1 MKLVENI
8 SELLIFG
15 MNKSVKEW
23 GGSMN
28 LFQLNANYAELSK
41 RDDLDPQVLVD
52 SLNAIKDT
60 RDQKL
65 DNLATW
71 IDQLESEIDFIDEK
85 QKTWRDEKI
94 YRQNKIKVLKQYMT
108 DVMDDAGIKKLQTDN
123 HMLSTRNFKASTV
136 IDNEDKLPSEYKE
149 ITSVVKP
156 NKKEI
161 YQALKNGLTVDG
173 AHLEPNRGT
182 VIK

>member
-1 MKLVENI
+1 
-8 SELLIFG
+8 
-15 MNKSVKEW
+15 
-23 GGSMN
+23 MN

-41 RDDLDPQVLVD
+41 RDDLDLQVLVD

-136 IDNEDKLPSEYKE
+136 IDDEDKLPSEYKE

-173 AHLEPNRGT
+173 AHLQPNRST

>member
-1 MKLVENI
+1 MKAVENT

-15 MNKSVKEW
+15 TSKFVKEW

-41 RDDLDPQVLVD
+41 RDDLDPQVLID

-71 IDQLESEIDFIDEK
+71 IDQLKSEIDFIDEK

-136 IDNEDKLPSEYKE
+136 VDDADKLPSVFVEKV
-149 ITSVVKP
+149 TTVKP
-156 NKKEI
+156 DKKLI
-161 YQALKNGLTVDG
+161 YKALSDGAEVPG
-173 AHLEPNRGT
+173 AHLEPNRST

>member
-1 MKLVENI
+1 
-8 SELLIFG
+8 
-15 MNKSVKEW
+15 
-23 GGSMN
+23 MN

-136 IDNEDKLPSEYKE
+136 VDDEDKLPSEYKE

-173 AHLEPNRGT
+173 AHLEPNRST

>member
-1 MKLVENI
+1 
-8 SELLIFG
+8 
-15 MNKSVKEW
+15 MNRLKKEW

-136 IDNEDKLPSEYKE
+136 IDDEDKLPSEYKE

-161 YQALKNGLTVDG
+161 YQALKNGLTIDG
-173 AHLEPNRGT
+173 AHLEPNRST

>member
-1 MKLVENI
+1 
-8 SELLIFG
+8 
-15 MNKSVKEW
+15 
-23 GGSMN
+23 MN
-28 LFQLNANYAELSK
+28 LFQLNANYDELSK

-136 IDNEDKLPSEYKE
+136 IDDEDKLPSEYKE

-173 AHLEPNRGT
+173 AHLEPNRST

>member
-1 MKLVENI
+1 
-8 SELLIFG
+8 
-15 MNKSVKEW
+15 MNRLKKEW
-23 GGSMN
+23 GGIMAN
-28 LFQLNANYAELSK
+28 LFQLNDQYKTLAS

-52 SLNAIKDT
+52 TLDAIDDDRKT
-60 RDQKL
+60 KL
-65 DNLATW
+65 DNLASW
-71 IDQLESEIDFIDEK
+71 ADQLKSEIDFIDEK
-85 QKTWRDEKI
+85 QKTWRDEKT
-94 YRQNKIKVLKQYMT
+94 YRENKLAWIKQYMT

-123 HMLSTRNFKASTV
+123 HMLSTRNFKASTI
-136 IDNEDKLPSEYKE
+136 IDDEDKLPSEYKE
-149 ITSVVKP
+149 MESVVKP

>member
-1 MKLVENI
+1 
-8 SELLIFG
+8 

-173 AHLEPNRGT
+173 AHLEPNRST

>member
-1 MKLVENI
+1 
-8 SELLIFG
+8 
-15 MNKSVKEW
+15 MNKSVKGW

-123 HMLSTRNFKASTV
+123 HMLSTRNFKASTI
-136 IDNEDKLPSEYKE
+136 IDDEDKLPSEYKE
-149 ITSVVKP
+149 MESVVKP

-173 AHLEPNRGT
+173 AHLEPNRST